1 MKKLIIAVVAIVG
14 AMVVNAAAVTWSA
27 TAAGTKLSDGEV
39 ANAVQAYLFEGA
51 LSQATLDS
59 IAAGTWTASGYL
71 YQKQTGSTGA
81 LTQANIGS
89 YENQTVSYSM
99 ILFNAGN
106 YAEATEFKYAEV
118 NNIVFTTAN
127 KIANFTTPLTNASWQ
142 SISVP
147 EPTSGLLMLLG
158 MAGLALRRRRA

>member
-1 MKKLIIAVVAIVG
+1 MKKLIVAVVAIIS

-27 TAAGTKLSDGEV
+27 TAAGTKLSDGAV
-39 ANAVQAYLFEGA
+39 ANAVQAYLFEGT
-51 LSQATLDS
+51 LSQTTLES

-71 YQKQTGSTGA
+71 YQKQTGTTGA

-99 ILFNAGN
+99 ILLNAGS

-118 NNIVFTTAN
+118 NNVVFTTAN

-142 SISVP
+142 AINVP
-147 EPTSGLLMLLG
+147 EPTSGLLLLIG
-158 MAGLALRRRRA
+158 MAGLALKRKQA